1 MRAAGRVYLVGRD
14 GGALVLENA
23 DTFRVLARNSLDD
36 GFEASP
42 AIVDAE
48 LYLRGR
54 RFLYRI
60 EETGA
65 ADR

>member
-1 MRAAGRVYLVGRD
+1 VYFVGRD
-14 GGALVLENA
+14 GGALVIENGSE
-23 DTFRVLARNSLDD
+23 FKVLASNSLDD

-42 AIVDAE
+42 AIVGGE

-60 EETGA
+60 EEIGQP
-65 ADR
+65 DS